1 MMVFGV
7 ILAAIVGT
15 SPVAAHGS
23 VAITTRDANQ
33 WAGVSI
39 SVSAWDQPR
48 VEVEQE
54 VVHGDASQFGA
65 IVTHEGGTTRI
76 TADYRGPRTS
86 TFFGLMKWG
95 SGARVRWI
103 VHVPA
108 NAPLVVESSNGEI
121 QVDGVT
127 APIDAH
133 TSNGAITIANAGP
146 RVTAHS
152 SNGEVEVRL
161 GATAGVP
168 QIDMHSSNGGLKLFV
183 PRGFG
188 ARIDAHTSNGNISN
202 PFTSATGAGSV
213 VLRTSNG
220 NIDVVVNP

>member
-1 MMVFGV
+1 MVFGL

-39 SVSAWDQPR
+39 RVSAWDQSR
-48 VEVEQE
+48 VQVEQE
-54 VVHGDASQFGA
+54 VVRGDASQVGA
-65 IVTHEGGTTRI
+65 IVTHEGDTTRI

-86 TFFGLMKWG
+86 TFFGLMKRG
-95 SGARVRWI
+95 SGVSVRWI

-108 NAPLVVESSNGEI
+108 NAPLVVESANGEI
-121 QVDGVT
+121 LVDGVI
-127 APIDAH
+127 APVDAH

-146 RVTAHS
+146 RVAANT
-152 SNGEVEVRL
+152 SNGGVEVRL
-161 GATAGVP
+161 AATGVGSP
-168 QIDMHSSNGGLKLFV
+168 HIEMHSSNGGLKLFV

-188 ARIDAHTSNGNISN
+188 AHVEAHTSNGTISN
-202 PFTSATGAGSV
+202 PFKSATGLGTV